1 MQLALSFCQS
11 RAGAM
16 QSFKLEKTGASSLLQ
31 LSLTTNTLLDPR
43 YYILWDA
50 LVQFRRFANL
60 DTEASILDLAVW
72 MSDRLKSQGLVE
84 C

>member
-1 MQLALSFCQS
+1 
-11 RAGAM
+11 M

-31 LSLTTNTLLDPR
+31 FSLTTNTLLDPR

-60 DTEASILDLAVW
+60 DTEASTLDLAVW
-72 MSDRLKSQGLVE
+72 MPDRLKSQGLVE

>member
-1 MQLALSFCQS
+1 
-11 RAGAM
+11 M